1 MSKLINVSSRVT
13 PPSLA
18 PVVRDE
24 DLKQTVNALVE
35 AMIPLVGQHSNRKEA
50 AIRWSDLEA
59 SGFGVSF
66 NGDGLLV
73 DDPNL
78 DIPQMPTVP
87 AIPRGVHVEA
97 TFKTVMVF
105 FDPAGYTGHSLAEIW
120 RAPAFKGPDGD
131 IPTTRADAIFAGST
145 TTIAWSQTALPLD
158 KWRYWVR
165 FVNVKGVAGPF
176 DSEEGHAIEVPASPS
191 YLIDKISGEIKQS
204 DLYKALGEKIQG
216 SHDGVVSHQE
226 ILDRSYTFRIDTGG
240 AVHGFGLAVDENNH
254 SLFLIR
260 TDRFALA
267 PPQQYDVDGKPILDP
282 NSLPFIVDMTDPAHP
297 KCLLRNAYI
306 DKAFIEEVVAGK
318 ITADY
323 INALELNAVKIRG
336 GTIQIG
342 NDFSVD
348 ASGMMTALNANM
360 RGVFQSANFVSGVQ
374 GYRLLQ
380 NGVAEFQNGIF
391 RGTIYAMDGEFHGT
405 LYAERIVGD
414 VMTERDFD
422 TARSV
427 ITDNSDFPQPTWVT
441 VGTFSIVNAR
451 SYVRKLRLVGEPMY
465 GGGSTY
471 GSASGGVLYAHA
483 FAPPGGS
490 IFSNSARLR
499 IQYDGAVVFDKTITA
514 TAQGGMG
521 SAESTVSWELDALLT
536 VPAYTNGQIVIE
548 TLMMGAN
555 QGVGGGAL
563 GWLGGVVTARLF
575 KYSEE
580 IV

>member
-1 MSKLINVSSRVT
+1 MSRLLSNEGRVRA
-13 PPSLA
+13 PGLS
-18 PVVRDE
+18 PVVMDS
-24 DLKQTVNALVE
+24 DIKGTINALVE
-35 AMIPLVGQHSNRKEA
+35 AVAPLVGQHSNRKEA

-59 SGFGVSF
+59 SGYGVSF
-66 NGDGLLV
+66 SGDGLLV

-78 DIPQMPTVP
+78 NIPQLPAVP

-105 FDPAGYTGHSLAEIW
+105 FDPAGYAGHSLAEIW

-191 YLIDKISGEIKQS
+191 YLIEKISGEIKQS
-204 DLYKALGEKIQG
+204 DLYRALGEKIQG
-216 SHDGVVSHQE
+216 AHDGVVSHQE

-240 AVHGFGLAVDENNH
+240 AVHGFGLAVDENNR

-260 TDRFALA
+260 ADRFALA
-267 PPQQYDVDGKPILDP
+267 PPQQYDVDGQPIFDP

-306 DKAFIEEVVAGK
+306 DRAFIEEVVAGK

-348 ASGMMTALNANM
+348 ANGMMTALNANM
-360 RGVFQSANFVSGVQ
+360 RGVFMSANFVSGVQ

-391 RGTIYAMDGEFHGT
+391 RGTIYATDGEFHGT
-405 LYAERIVGD
+405 VYVERLVGD
-414 VMTERDFD
+414 VLTERDY
-422 TARSV
+422 TTIRSM
-427 ITDNSDFPQPTWVT
+427 ITDNSSVPQPTWVT
-441 VGTFSIVNAR
+441 VGVINIANAR
-451 SYVRKLRLVGEPMY
+451 SYERHLRLIGEPVY
-465 GGGSTY
+465 SDGHSLGNL
-471 GSASGGVLYAHA
+471 SGGALYAHA

-499 IQYDGAVVFDKTITA
+499 IRYNDATVFDKTITA
-514 TAQGGMG
+514 SAQGGMG
-521 SAESTVSWELDALLT
+521 SAENTASWELNALLPIQAHT
-536 VPAYTNGQIVIE
+536 SGQVVLE
-548 TLMMGAN
+548 TLMTGAN

-580 IV
+580 MV

>member
-1 MSKLINVSSRVT
+1 MSKLINVGSRVT

-105 FDPAGYTGHSLAEIW
+105 FDPAGYAGHSLAEIW

-240 AVHGFGLAVDENNH
+240 AVHGFGLAVDENNR

-360 RGVFQSANFVSGVQ
+360 RGVFMSSNFVSGVQ

-380 NGVAEFQNGIF
+380 NGVAEFQNAIV
-391 RGTIYAMDGEFHGT
+391 RGTVYATDGEFHGT
-405 LYAERIVGD
+405 VYAENMVGGVFARHRNQGNVNPASD
-414 VMTERDFD
+414 TTAWRTASSMTVTRGMRVPRFLKVLAGAEGAVSVRVE
-422 TARSV
+422 TA
-427 ITDNSDFPQPTWVT
+427 
-441 VGTFSIVNAR
+441 
-451 SYVRKLRLVGEPMY
+451 
-465 GGGSTY
+465 
-471 GSASGGVLYAHA
+471 GSAPVTRTNTGRFGWRVLRDGGIIEASGELDV
-483 FAPPGGS
+483 
-490 IFSNSARLR
+490 
-499 IQYDGAVVFDKTITA
+499 TA
-514 TAQGGMG
+514 TATSVPGQGGFVHTERAPLG
-521 SAESTVSWELDALLT
+521 YGGILI
-536 VPAYTNGQIVIE
+536 VPADNVGHSYELQFRVVYGVDTVASSDTSDVFDAELYIDNGD
-548 TLMMGAN
+548 LA
-555 QGVGGGAL
+555 
-563 GWLGGVVTARLF
+563 
-575 KYSEE
+575 
-580 IV
+580 

>member
-1 MSKLINVSSRVT
+1 MSKLLDVNCRVS
-13 PPSLA
+13 PPALN

-24 DLKQTVNALVE
+24 DLKGTVNSVIEALG
-35 AMIPLVGQHSNRKEA
+35 PLIGQHSNRKEA
-50 AIRWSDLEA
+50 AVRWSDLEA
-59 SGFGVSF
+59 SGFSIYDVG
-66 NGDGLLV
+66 NGLQV
-73 DDPNL
+73 EDPNAGAE
-78 DIPQMPTVP
+78 QMPTVP
-87 AIPRGVHVEA
+87 ATPKGVHVEA

-105 FDPAGYTGHSLAEIW
+105 FDPAGYAGHSLAEIW
-120 RAPAFKGPDGD
+120 RAPAFKGPNGD

-165 FVNVKGVAGPF
+165 FINVKGVAGPF

-191 YLIDKISGEIKQS
+191 YLIEKISGEIKQS
-204 DLYKALGEKIQG
+204 DLYKALGDKIQG

-240 AVHGFGLAVDENNH
+240 AVHGFGLAVDENNQ

-260 TDRFALA
+260 ADRFALA
-267 PPQQYDVDGKPILDP
+267 PPQQYDIDGKPITDP

-306 DKAFIEEVVAGK
+306 DRAFIEDVVAGK

-360 RGVFQSANFVSGVQ
+360 RGTFQSANFVSGVQ

-380 NGVAEFQNGIF
+380 NGVAEFQNAIV
-391 RGTIYAMDGEFHGT
+391 RGTVYATDGEFKGT
-405 LYAERIVGD
+405 VYVERLIGD
-414 VMTERDFD
+414 VLTERDFD
-422 TARSV
+422 TTRSMSFG
-427 ITDNSDFPQPTWVT
+427 NDFYPPAWVT
-441 VGTFSIVNAR
+441 VGVINIANAR
-451 SYVRKLRLVGEPMY
+451 SYERHLRLLGEPMHY
-465 GGGSTY
+465 GDDIQ
-471 GSASGGVLYAHA
+471 GSAIGGVLYAHA
-483 FAPPGGS
+483 GAPPGNT
-490 IFSNSARLR
+490 FSNSARLR
-499 IQYDGAVVFDKTITA
+499 VQYNGAVVFDKTITA
-514 TAQGGMG
+514 TAQGGLG
-521 SAESTVSWELDALLT
+521 AAEATTSWELNTLL
-536 VPAYTNGQIVIE
+536 VIPAYTSGQVVIE
-548 TLMMGAN
+548 TYMYGAN
-555 QGVGGGAL
+555 QGTGGGAL
-563 GWLGGVVTARLF
+563 GWLGGTVTARLF

-580 IV
+580 MA